1 MLALTGGACWS
12 GGCRRFSFSSSI
24 KTSLS
29 MGNQTS
35 YGSNRS
41 PTRRASYRAN
51 IKLSDSG
58 KNFTMARRNFL
69 RDSPNGRVDK
79 KKFLEAYEYFF
90 PGEKAQ
96 IYCKYAFD
104 TFDSNNEGTI
114 HFNELLWSIAATSGG
129 DLDDRLSF
137 SFDLYDSSKDE
148 YIDQEEFT
156 KMITVMYKLNG
167 VTVDDGNNNPKTRAA
182 TIIASLGIG
191 EGNKLSKQEF
201 IDGCK
206 NDPFIHLLLA
216 HNV

>member
-167 VTVDDGNNNPKTRAA
+167 VAVDDGNNNPKTRAA

>member
-1 MLALTGGACWS
+1 
-12 GGCRRFSFSSSI
+12 
-24 KTSLS
+24 

-167 VTVDDGNNNPKTRAA
+167 VAVDDGNNNPKTRAA